1 MARIKNGIIIFAI
14 LSVCVFL
21 VSSCVSMG
29 RDFPVDS
36 VPKIQIGKTTQQDIL
51 RMFGPPW
58 RTGIED
64 GRTTWTYGRYNY
76 SLIGN
81 SDTYDLVIRFNA
93 QNVVESY
100 TFNTTAP

>member
-1 MARIKNGIIIFAI
+1 MVIIKKSMAFFAI
-14 LSVCVFL
+14 LAVCVFS

-36 VPKIQIGKTTQQDIL
+36 VPKIQIGKTTQQDIV

-76 SLIGN
+76 SLIGS
-81 SDTYDLVIRFNA
+81 SDTCDLVIRFNS
-93 QNVVESY
+93 QNIVESY